1 MQENIT
7 ANYNVHSEM
16 LLGVVDMIEWSLQK
30 GDSVSDDVF
39 TFFQFIM
46 QQDLTGFSKEEML
59 RLTRFIRDKLEAVN
73 GVVSD
78 EYIIREII
86 EQDVELIVRP
96 GEETFFDRNVPVV
109 KSVLD
114 NRKIKYRER
123 HPGYDRV
130 IFEFVI
136 SYYPGFDE
144 ISEDADKRSV
154 DSAGGTKERK
164 GETDRAELI
173 LDRVNKACIFRRK
186 NEDGVLFDEEEAEIE
201 DVLTEELIIRT
212 VEKNRP
218 KEQIYE

>member
-1 MQENIT
+1 MQESKT
-7 ANYNVHSEM
+7 ANRKDHCELM
-16 LLGVVDMIEWSLQK
+16 LGVADMIEWSLK
-30 GDSVSDDVF
+30 DKEVISDDLL
-39 TFFQFIM
+39 TYCQFIM
-46 QQDLTGFSKEEML
+46 QQDMTGFSKDDLL
-59 RLTRFIRDKLEAVN
+59 RLSGFIRAKLEAVN

-86 EQDVELIVRP
+86 EQDVERIIHP
-96 GEETFFDRNVPVV
+96 GKETFFDRNLPIVRGM
-109 KSVLD
+109 LD

-154 DSAGGTKERK
+154 DSAGGAKERK